1 MMTREELYGGSV
13 EIEYTMDDET
23 FIMPDGTDLRVW
35 LVLDDDISVSN
46 AAIRLPDPLS
56 IRNAS
61 GGAPD
66 GSGSAGGPIFYIVN
80 FGLVSVN
87 LEDSEGNVLGFL
99 GIFETFVVSLFN
111 AFVPGGQWC
120 LIKKSITSGDVGLTD
135 QTISFGSEI
144 PLFDQALAYSYEEDV
159 WQTKTPTPFFS
170 GDSFA
175 ATAVDANV
183 TPGFLDT
190 FTGLLQHFNF
200 FRFTDS
206 AGGGAYAK
214 KDDVAFEA
222 VNTGIADATGGDTG
236 SSTLND
242 FFYASNAAV
251 NPSVRTTETYTI
263 VTDIWAAGPPT
274 PSGLSPWGP
283 TVTCDEGFKSPGN
296 IAIFISPGQPEA
308 AAGWIALFLVTQA
321 YIVLPSPPW
330 PWGATFPSV
339 VGLGTTMHYQNGN
352 FSFSGSPNPGFST
365 DSHYEF
371 SKFIGTWSA
380 LPRSPVVARGMGI
393 RGTSIYQ
400 DRYTFGMGADAGV
413 PGGTPFIRHIE
424 YNTASRAYRERA
436 TAAWADS
443 DHREGSWARMEAFD
457 A

>member
-35 LVLDDDISVSN
+35 LVLDDELSVSN

-61 GGAPD
+61 GLAPA

-120 LIKKSITSGDVGLTD
+120 LIKKPITSAGVGLTD

-144 PLFDQALAYSYEEDV
+144 PLFDQVRAYSYEEDV

-175 ATAVDANV
+175 ATAVDAID
-183 TPGFLDT
+183 PRFGET
-190 FTGLLQHFNF
+190 FTGLMQHFNF
-200 FRFTDS
+200 FEFIDS
-206 AGGGAYAK
+206 VGGGSYIK
-214 KDDVAFEA
+214 LDDLGFEA
-222 VNTGIADATGGDTG
+222 ANTGIADSTGGVTA

-242 FFYASNAAV
+242 FFYTVNGAV
-251 NPSVRTTETYTI
+251 NPTQRATETYTI
-263 VTDIWAAGPPT
+263 LTDLWAAGPPT
-274 PSGLSPWGP
+274 PSALSAWGP
-283 TVTCDEGFKSPGN
+283 TVTCDEGFQSLGN
-296 IAIFISPGQPEA
+296 IAIFISPGQPES
-308 AAGWIALFLVTQA
+308 AAGWYALFLVTQA
-321 YIVLPSPPW
+321 YLILPSPPW

-339 VGLGTTMHYQNGN
+339 VGLESRMHYQNGN
-352 FSFSGSPNPGFST
+352 FNFSASPNPGFST

-371 SKFIGTWSA
+371 SKFLGTWSS

-393 RGTSIYQ
+393 RGTSIYL
-400 DRYTFGMGADAGV
+400 DRYTFGMGADAGI
-413 PGGTPFIRHIE
+413 PIGNPFIRHIE

-443 DHREGSWARMEAFD
+443 DHRDGSWARMEAFD